1 MESELKKV
9 VLIMVLALEMARK
22 VVLLPCSLGQLLGAF
37 PRPPPSPLTLVAV
50 VPSFE

>member
-9 VLIMVLALEMARK
+9 VLVMVLALEMARK
-22 VVLLPCSLGQLLGAF
+22 VEFLPRSLGQLFGAF

-50 VPSFE
+50 VTSFE

>member
-9 VLIMVLALEMARK
+9 VLFMVSTLAMARK
-22 VVLLPCSLGQLLGAF
+22 VVLLPSSLGQLLGAF

>member
-22 VVLLPCSLGQLLGAF
+22 VVLLPHSLGHLCGAF